1 MLENIPS
8 LLRTQCQLDPLRPTI
23 VAVSGG
29 PDSLCLMD
37 VLREAQHNIIVAHFN
52 HTLREGSNAEAEAVE
67 SLAARFGLPFVMS
80 SGDVRAFAYEKK
92 LSIEEAARI
101 MRYQFLF
108 ETTRAQSAQ
117 AIAVGHTADDQAET
131 VLMHFLRG
139 AGLNGLK
146 GMSHRTLLMNFDA
159 EIPVV
164 RPLLDTW
171 REETVLY
178 CAEHGLHPHFDP
190 SNDSTNFLRNRLRHL
205 LIPTLET
212 YNPKFREAAW
222 RTAQLL
228 HADHA
233 LVNELVDAA
242 WMNCVVTESSDLI
255 AFDGALLAGLS
266 SGLLRHLLRRALEH
280 VALAADVNYVTLN
293 RAEAL
298 IRNPARPSHTHLTGG
313 ARLLC
318 EADQIFVAAQN
329 AVLPIERW
337 PQLPAEADEFALL
350 IPAKVELSGGWIFTA
365 EKWNI
370 PALAW
375 EQMQENEDP
384 FQVWLDAQALKG
396 NLSLRARAD
405 GDRFEPLGMDGH
417 TQKLSDFFTNVK
429 LPQRARDRW
438 PILCAGEII
447 AWVPGHQPAHPFRLK
462 QSSRQ
467 IVHFHLIAPVKK

>member
-1 MLENIPS
+1 MLENITS
-8 LLRTQCQLDPLRPTI
+8 LLRTQCQLDPSRPTI
-23 VAVSGG
+23 VGVSGG

-37 VLREAQHNIIVAHFN
+37 VLRNARHNIIVAHFN
-52 HTLREGSNAEAEAVE
+52 HTLRVGAEVEAEAVE
-67 SLAARFGLPFVMS
+67 ALAKRFGLPFITQ
-80 SGDVRAFAYEKK
+80 SGDVRAFAHEKK
-92 LSIEEAARI
+92 LSIEEAART
-101 MRYQFLF
+101 MRYIFLF
-108 ETTRAQSAQ
+108 QQARANSAQ
-117 AIAVGHTADDQAET
+117 AVAVGHTADDQAET

-146 GMSHRTLLMNFDA
+146 GMSHRIVLDSFDA
-159 EIPVV
+159 EIPIV

-171 REETVLY
+171 REETLLY
-178 CAEHGLHPHFDP
+178 CAEHGLRPHFDP

-228 HADHA
+228 QADLA
-233 LVNELVDAA
+233 LVDSAVDSAWTQCVLTESDALVALDAA
-242 WMNCVVTESSDLI
+242 QLT
-255 AFDGALLAGLS
+255 ALS
-266 SGLLRHLLRRALEH
+266 SGLLRHLLRRALER
-280 VALAADVNYVTLN
+280 VARAADVNFATLN

-298 IRNPARPSHTHLTGG
+298 IHNPKRPSRTDLTGG

-318 EADQIFVAAQN
+318 EADQIYVVAQD
-329 AVLPIERW
+329 AVLPFERW
-337 PQLPAEADEFALL
+337 PQIPVEADVFSLSLPAR
-350 IPAKVELSGGWIFTA
+350 VELSGGWVFTA

-384 FQVWLDAQALKG
+384 YQVWLDAPALKG
-396 NLSLRARAD
+396 NLNLRIRAD
-405 GDRFEPLGMDGH
+405 GDRFEPLGLDGH

-438 PILCAGEII
+438 PILCAGELI
-447 AWVPGHQPAHPFRLK
+447 AWVPGFQPAHPFRLQ

-467 IVHFHLIAPVKK
+467 IVYFHLIAPQKK

>member
-1 MLENIPS
+1 MLEKITT
-8 LLRTQCQLDPLRPTI
+8 LLRTQCQLDPTRPTI

-37 VLREAQHNIIVAHFN
+37 VLRNTHHNIIVAHFN
-52 HTLREGSNAEAEAVE
+52 HTLREGADMEAEAVE
-67 SLAARFGLPFVMS
+67 VLATRFGLPFVS
-80 SGDVRAFAYEKK
+80 QSGDVRTFAHEKK

-101 MRYQFLF
+101 MRYMFLF
-108 ETTRAQSAQ
+108 KTARAHSAQ

-139 AGLNGLK
+139 AGINGLK
-146 GMSHRTLLMNFDA
+146 GMTHRTLLMNFDTD
-159 EIPVV
+159 IPVV

-178 CAEHGLHPHFDP
+178 CAENGLRPHFDP

-228 HADHA
+228 QADHA
-233 LVNELVDAA
+233 LVDEAVDASWA
-242 WMNCVVTESSDLI
+242 RCVLTESTDLV
-255 AFDGALLAGLS
+255 AFDATLLSALS
-266 SGLLRHLLRRALEH
+266 SGLLRHLLRRALERI
-280 VALAADVNYVTLN
+280 APAADVNYATLH
-293 RAEAL
+293 RAEAS
-298 IRNPARPSHTHLTGG
+298 IRNSARPSHTDLSGG

-318 EADQIFVAAQN
+318 EADQIFVAAER
-329 AVLPIERW
+329 AVLPFERW
-337 PQLPAEADEFALL
+337 PQLPAEADSVAVTL
-350 IPAKVELSGGWIFTA
+350 PSRVELSGGWVFTA

-396 NLSLRARAD
+396 NLSLRLRAE
-405 GDRFEPLGMDGH
+405 GDRFEPLGLDGH
-417 TQKLSDFFTNVK
+417 TQKLSDFFTNAK

-438 PILCAGEII
+438 PLLCAGETI
-447 AWVPGHQPAHPFRLK
+447 AWVPGFQPAHPFRLQ

-467 IVHFHLIAPVKK
+467 IVYFHLIAPTKK